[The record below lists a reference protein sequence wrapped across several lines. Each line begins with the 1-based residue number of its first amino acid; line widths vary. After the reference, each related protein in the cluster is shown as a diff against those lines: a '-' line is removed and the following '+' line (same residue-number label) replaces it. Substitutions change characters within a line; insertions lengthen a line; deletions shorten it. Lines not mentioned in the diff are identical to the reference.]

1 MKEIL
6 NDLQKID
13 PQWNDMQEE
22 LLMSIL
28 SNTTE
33 LNKCCKHQELN
44 SIACVVEDMTE
55 QVLFNCSSKKLHRV
69 NIIGKLFGASPLS
82 KNIHHRKGSSTL
94 KDLACHVVS
103 SYPLLVLQVIYAK
116 AVHVSAKK
124 GFFENVTVTMEA
136 YIPLLNDTAPLFSYP
151 AVNQLNGNLQPHAID
166 YTHILTNI
174 CSIILHH
181 RFRNIKPEAFFRISD
196 DDSSILS
203 KALTKDIFDKQ
214 SADVA
219 LHLFS
224 EQVELKLI
232 ENGDYEQALFVRIM
246 RNWHD
251 ACDKHWVSAD
261 DRVNTLWAM
270 NTYLT
275 KDVDWDYFPAPGAYI
290 KSIPILTFGAML
302 HLNSTCIQLY
312 DISEKKTYNARTIS
326 TLDCENMF
334 STVTSN
340 DPQKQGC
347 PKAAEIPCLMA
358 TLQTIERYINSTE
371 R

>member
-6 NDLQKID
+6 NDLWKID
-13 PQWNDMQEE
+13 PQWNDIEEEE

-44 SIACVVEDMTE
+44 SIACVVKDITE
-55 QVLFNCSSKKLHRV
+55 QILSNHSSKKLHKV
-69 NIIGKLFGASPLS
+69 NMIGKLFGASPLI
-82 KNIHHRKGSSTL
+82 KNIPPRKGSSTL
-94 KDLACHVVS
+94 KDLACHVIS

-124 GFFENVTVTMEA
+124 DFFENATVPMEA

-151 AVNQLNGNLQPHAID
+151 AFNQLNGNLQPHTID

-174 CSIILHH
+174 RSIILHCG
-181 RFRNIKPEAFFRISD
+181 FKNIKPEAFFRISD

-224 EQVELKLI
+224 EQVELKLM
-232 ENGDYEQALFVRIM
+232 ENGDYEEALFVRIM
-246 RNWHD
+246 QNWHD
-251 ACDKHWVSAD
+251 ACDKHGVRAD
-261 DRVNTLWAM
+261 DRFNALWAM

-275 KDVDWDYFPAPGAYI
+275 RDVDWDYFPAPGAYI
-290 KSIPILTFGAML
+290 KGTPKLTFGAML
-302 HLNSTCIQLY
+302 HLNFTHI
-312 DISEKKTYNARTIS
+312 
-326 TLDCENMF
+326 
-334 STVTSN
+334 
-340 DPQKQGC
+340 
-347 PKAAEIPCLMA
+347 
-358 TLQTIERYINSTE
+358 
-371 R
+371 